1 METTPSSKVEVVDP
15 SDNANFEKGLNE
27 LAEKS
32 GKPNPRKYI
41 DEPTDTKKAEE
52 EDAFNSALQ
61 YWLSCIGYAVGYGN
75 IWRFPYLLYANG
87 GGAFLVPYLLGL
99 CFIAIPM
106 YTVETSFG

>member
-1 METTPSSKVEVVDP
+1 METKEEIKVVDP
-15 SDNANFEKGLNE
+15 NDNDNFQKGLNE
-27 LAEKS
+27 LAEQS
-32 GKPNPRKYI
+32 GKPSNARKYI
-41 DEPTDTKKAEE
+41 DEPAGQKKPDE